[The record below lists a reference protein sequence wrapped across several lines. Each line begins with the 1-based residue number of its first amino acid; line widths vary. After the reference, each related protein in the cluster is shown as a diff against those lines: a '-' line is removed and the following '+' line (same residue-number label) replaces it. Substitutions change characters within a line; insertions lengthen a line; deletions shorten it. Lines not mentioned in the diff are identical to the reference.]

1 MHDNFVLMAT
11 AKFTKFPCH
20 FGDTKQFCSG
30 GAAQLGSQK
39 DVLKTIFSKN
49 YMIAYYSSSRFLFR
63 AKGSVFL
70 TSLVILI
77 CSYEEVLPVIKKKL
91 ILSKDLDSWESNY
104 LKMFLRQNH
113 FYLFYKSPFFVR
125 LSSVFYIYSNLLI

>member
-1 MHDNFVLMAT
+1 MHENFVLMAT
-11 AKFTKFPCH
+11 AKFTKFPCY

-49 YMIAYYSSSRFLFR
+49 YMIACYSSSRFVFR
-63 AKGSVFL
+63 AKGSVL
-70 TSLVILI
+70 LASLVILI

-91 ILSKDLDSWESNY
+91 ILPKDLHSWESNY

-125 LSSVFYIYSNLLI
+125 LSSVFYIYSNLLT